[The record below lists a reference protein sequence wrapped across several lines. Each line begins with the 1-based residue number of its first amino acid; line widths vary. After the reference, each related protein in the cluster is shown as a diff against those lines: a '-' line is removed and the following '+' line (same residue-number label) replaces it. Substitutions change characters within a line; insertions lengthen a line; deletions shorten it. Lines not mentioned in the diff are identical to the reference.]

1 MEKKKEKGGRNKIEA
16 RAYGRPQRNRERT
29 TQRHRPIITD
39 LFVLFFRF
47 FSFLFGGFFTRN
59 FAFSSTV
66 EIIG

>member
-1 MEKKKEKGGRNKIEA
+1 MEKKKEKGGRKNKIEA

-29 TQRHRPIITD
+29 AQRHRPIITD
-39 LFVLFFRF
+39 LFCFFRF